1 MLKKASIVVAVTTAG
16 LLAVSPLAFAGDSGK
31 NNGKNNAKQ
40 TTKQSNKSDS
50 SRNRSSSGL
59 INVDALNGDILNNA
73 QVCPNVNVDVIKLLG
88 VLGTGAQG
96 GQSTTCVNSNNNTNQ
111 SNDER

>member
-31 NNGKNNAKQ
+31 GEGKGSKSSN
-40 TTKQSNKSDS
+40 KQSNKSDS
-50 SRNRSSSGL
+50 SRNRSSKGL

-73 QVCPNVNVDVIKLLG
+73 NVCPNVNVDVIKLLG
-88 VLGTGAQG
+88 VLGSGK
-96 GQSTTCVNSNNNTNQ
+96 QSQSSTCVNSNNNTNQ
-111 SNDER
+111 SNDES